1 MIIAILG
8 GTGKE
13 GSGLAVRWARVGHK
27 ILIGSRDA
35 ERARQRAAELS
46 RQVNG
51 AIEGLSNLEAARR
64 GELVVITVPFAGHR
78 TLLEE
83 VRPALQGKIVV
94 DTVGPVDLK
103 APHPYVPPAE
113 GSAAEEAQSVLGPR
127 VKVVAALHHIA
138 AHELSALGHVISGD
152 GLFCGDDAAAKAVVA
167 ALISAI
173 GARPVDVG
181 PLKHAPL
188 IEGITPLLIEINKR
202 YRVKASGIHITGI

>member
-13 GSGLAVRWARVGHK
+13 GSGLAIRWAQAGHK

-46 RQVNG
+46 KQVSG
-51 AIEGLSNLEAARR
+51 AIEGLTNLEAARH
-64 GELVVITVPFAGHR
+64 GELVVITVPFAGQR
-78 TLLEE
+78 ALLEE
-83 VRPALQGKIVV
+83 VKAPLQGKIVV
-94 DTVGPVDLK
+94 DTVVPMDLK
-103 APHPYVPPAE
+103 AGRPYVPPAE
-113 GSAAEEAQSVLGPR
+113 GSAAEEAQAVLGPGA
-127 VKVVAALHHIA
+127 KVVAAFHHIA
-138 AHELSALGHVISGD
+138 AHELSALDHAISGD

-167 ALISAI
+167 ELIKAT

-202 YRVKASGIHITGI
+202 YKIKASGIRITGI

>member
-13 GSGLAVRWARVGHK
+13 GSGLAVRWAQAGHK

-46 RQVNG
+46 TQVNG

-78 TLLEE
+78 TLLEK

-94 DTVGPVDLK
+94 DTVVPVDLK

-113 GSAAEEAQSVLGPR
+113 GSAAEEAQSVLGPGVR
-127 VKVVAALHHIA
+127 VVAALHHIA
-138 AHELSALGHVISGD
+138 AHELAALDHSISGD
-152 GLFCGDDAAAKAVVA
+152 GLYSGNDTTAKAVVA
-167 ALISAI
+167 ELIRAA
-173 GARPVDVG
+173 GARPIDVG
-181 PLKHAPL
+181 SLKHAPL

-202 YRVKASGIHITGI
+202 YKVKASGIHITGI

>member
-13 GSGLAVRWARVGHK
+13 GGGLAMRWAQAGHT

-35 ERARQRAAELS
+35 ERAGQRAAELS

-94 DTVGPVDLK
+94 DTVVPVDLK
-103 APHPYVPPAE
+103 APHPYDPPAE
-113 GSAAEEAQSVLGPR
+113 GSAAERRPSRFWGQGQEWSRRFTTSPPMSFPLWVTSFRETVSFAATTRPPR
-127 VKVVAALHHIA
+127 RWSRH
-138 AHELSALGHVISGD
+138 
-152 GLFCGDDAAAKAVVA
+152 
-167 ALISAI
+167 
-173 GARPVDVG
+173 
-181 PLKHAPL
+181 
-188 IEGITPLLIEINKR
+188 
-202 YRVKASGIHITGI
+202 